1 MSLPTK
7 ARSINT
13 TTELTIIVSWG
24 TGTQWKSVF
33 YPSTIHG
40 FIVGGSLL
48 GSLWLWLS
56 NINTTHMLFA
66 SDLYES
72 SELCW
77 VNGNPSKLAG
87 FSISETHADLIWVT
101 NFSEPIMWQS
111 FKSESWMH
119 KQLVLV
125 IHTMIKKCKL
135 N

>member
-1 MSLPTK
+1 
-7 ARSINT
+7 
-13 TTELTIIVSWG
+13 
-24 TGTQWKSVF
+24 
-33 YPSTIHG
+33 
-40 FIVGGSLL
+40 
-48 GSLWLWLS
+48 
-56 NINTTHMLFA
+56 
-66 SDLYES
+66 
-72 SELCW
+72 
-77 VNGNPSKLAG
+77 LAG